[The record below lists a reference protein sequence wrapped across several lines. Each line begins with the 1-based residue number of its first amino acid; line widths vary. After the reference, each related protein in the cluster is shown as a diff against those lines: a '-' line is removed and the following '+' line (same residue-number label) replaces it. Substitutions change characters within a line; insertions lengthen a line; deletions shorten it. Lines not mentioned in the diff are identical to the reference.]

1 MKTANGVCKYC
12 GQMRMVQVSE
22 DKNYTQEDL
31 DRIAAGECDCDI
43 ASMLRKRNMA
53 YGNLQGMLDERF
65 PADAIDEKGSHL
77 KKLLLIAGK
86 EMSEMFIDSIGIVS
100 GKEKYSLTLTQKLT
114 FKLKITNTETEV
126 QEA

>member
-1 MKTANGVCKYC
+1 
-12 GQMRMVQVSE
+12 MRMVQVSE
-22 DKNYTQEDL
+22 DKSYTQEDL

-65 PADAIDEKGSHL
+65 PDDAIDEKDSHL